1 MSEQIK
7 ITIVMHDE
15 KPNSKNDGMSGREIK
30 LTQESD
36 LTLMPVLLRN
46 GLMDGSFCGGRGDC
60 GRCVVQFLKGA
71 PLPTGLERSR
81 LEPEELR
88 QGYRLA
94 CVTRPKMDCTVRIV
108 ETEKV
113 DTPIVTEVHLLS
125 EDIDLCSRIN
135 NLSENQKSFVTQS
148 DMREKA
154 GSENGL
160 KKSFVISEREPG
172 VIQNAETDKKA
183 GLKKSGRYIIAVDL
197 GTTTIAMQLK
207 EAETGGVADTYCE
220 INPQRKYG
228 TDVLARIQASVDGQG
243 EELRRLV
250 CGVILRG
257 LGQFAENLFK
267 KADEET
273 LSDELV
279 PVRENGKGTGVA
291 AESVSQK
298 GNLVDQGHKEK
309 GNAGKILCMCI
320 AGNTAMEHLLLGLDV
335 SSLGRAP
342 FLPVEKGLQSI
353 TAARLF
359 AGMEELRENLL
370 MADGRAFSD
379 MPVYVAPCMSA
390 FVGGD
395 IVAGLYALGLLA
407 AKAPEG
413 REKSRKAEKTGL
425 AEETEKLSGNREPEK
440 ENGSE
445 RHAALL
451 IDLGTNGEMAITDGQ
466 RMIVTAT
473 AAGPAFEGDGT
484 MMGTDRI
491 ALTAQLLRRGILDE
505 TGLMAEPYFTEGV
518 RIEGAKEAAVRGR
531 EIKNYCYFTQ
541 KDVRG
546 LQMAKAAIRA
556 GVEILWEEMGRPG
569 IEKVFLAGG
578 FGYYLDVEAAVAV
591 GLLPAYMRG
600 RVQAAGNTSL
610 AGAYEL
616 GRDLCEKRLDAAALE
631 ERTCLAESRNLAET
645 ERFEELYLKY
655 MNLGEN

>member
-15 KPNSKNDGMSGREIK
+15 KPKAHKDGEAVGEMT

-36 LTLMPVLLRN
+36 LTLMPVLLKN

-71 PLPTGLERSR
+71 PLPTGIERSR

-94 CVTRPKMDCTVRIV
+94 CVTRPKMDCIISIV

-113 DTPIVTEVHLLS
+113 DIPIVTEMNLLS
-125 EDIDLCSRIN
+125 EDIDLCGRIN

-154 GSENGL
+154 GSENRQ
-160 KKSFVISEREPG
+160 KKYSVIPERKSD
-172 VIQNAETDKKA
+172 VIQNAETAKKA
-183 GLKKSGRYIIAVDL
+183 GLKKSDRYIIAVDL

-207 EAETGGVADTYCE
+207 EAETGGVTDTYCE

-228 TDVLARIQASVDGQG
+228 TDVLARIQASADGQG

-273 LSDELV
+273 LPDESV
-279 PVRENGKGTGVA
+279 PVRENGKGTGVVE
-291 AESVSQK
+291 ESVSQK
-298 GNLVDQGHKEK
+298 WDLVDQSHKEK

-320 AGNTAMEHLLLGLDV
+320 AGNTAMEHLLLGIDA

-342 FLPVEKGLQSI
+342 FVPAEKGLQNI
-353 TAARLF
+353 TTARLF
-359 AGMEELRENLL
+359 AGMGALPENLHIT
-370 MADGRAFSD
+370 GGGAFSD

-395 IVAGLYALGLLA
+395 IVAGLYELGLL
-407 AKAPEG
+407 PD
-413 REKSRKAEKTGL
+413 RQ
-425 AEETEKLSGNREPEK
+425 TENK
-440 ENGSE
+440 ERPGK
-445 RHAALL
+445 AALF

-505 TGLMAEPYFTEGV
+505 TGLLAEPYFTEGV
-518 RIEGAKEAAVRGR
+518 RIEGAREAAATGKQ
-531 EIKNYCYFTQ
+531 IKSSCYFKQ

-591 GLLPAYMRG
+591 GLLPAHLRG
-600 RVQAAGNTSL
+600 RVLAAGNTSL

-616 GRDLCEKRLDAAALE
+616 GRDLCGKRLDAAVLE
-631 ERTCLAESRNLAET
+631 ERTCLAESINLAET
-645 ERFEELYLKY
+645 KRFEGLYLKY
-655 MNLGEN
+655 MDLGEN

>member
-7 ITIVMHDE
+7 ITIVMNDE
-15 KPNSKNDGMSGREIK
+15 KPNGKTDGTSDGEIE
-30 LTQESD
+30 LTQESA
-36 LTLMPVLLRN
+36 LPLMPALLKN

-94 CVTRPKMDCTVRIV
+94 CVTRPKADCTVRIV
-108 ETEKV
+108 ETGNVE
-113 DTPIVTEVHLLS
+113 TPIVTEMRLLS
-125 EDIDLCSRIN
+125 ENVDYSSR
-135 NLSENQKSFVTQS
+135 K
-148 DMREKA
+148 
-154 GSENGL
+154 G
-160 KKSFVISEREPG
+160 
-172 VIQNAETDKKA
+172 
-183 GLKKSGRYIIAVDL
+183 YIIAVDL
-197 GTTTIAMQLK
+197 GTTTIAMQLRD
-207 EAETGGVADTYCE
+207 AETGAVADTYCE
-220 INPQRKYG
+220 MNPQRRYG
-228 TDVLARIQASVDGQG
+228 TDVLARIQVSVDGRG

-250 CGVILRG
+250 CGAILRG

-273 LSDELV
+273 LSDEPV
-279 PVRENGKGTGVA
+279 PVRENGKGTGAA
-291 AESVSQK
+291 AESVSLK

-359 AGMEELRENLL
+359 EGMEELRENLL

-395 IVAGLYALGLLA
+395 IVAGLYALGVLA
-407 AKAPEG
+407 AKAPKG
-413 REKSRKAEKTGL
+413 REKSKKAEKTGL

-531 EIKNYCYFTQ
+531 EIKNGCYFTQ

-645 ERFEELYLKY
+645 ERFEGLYLKY

>member
-7 ITIVMHDE
+7 ITIVMNDE
-15 KPNSKNDGMSGREIK
+15 KPNGKTDGTSDGETE
-30 LTQESD
+30 LTQESA
-36 LTLMPVLLRN
+36 LPLMPVLLKN

-94 CVTRPKMDCTVRIV
+94 CVTRPKADCTVRIV
-108 ETEKV
+108 ETGNVE
-113 DTPIVTEVHLLS
+113 TPIVTEMRLLS
-125 EDIDLCSRIN
+125 ENVDYSSR
-135 NLSENQKSFVTQS
+135 K
-148 DMREKA
+148 
-154 GSENGL
+154 G
-160 KKSFVISEREPG
+160 
-172 VIQNAETDKKA
+172 
-183 GLKKSGRYIIAVDL
+183 YIIAVDL
-197 GTTTIAMQLK
+197 GTTTIAMQLRD
-207 EAETGGVADTYCE
+207 AETGAVADTYCE
-220 INPQRKYG
+220 MNPQRRYG
-228 TDVLARIQASVDGQG
+228 TDVLARIQVSVDGRG

-250 CGVILRG
+250 CGAILRG

-273 LSDELV
+273 LPDEPV
-279 PVRENGKGTGVA
+279 PVRENGKGTGAA
-291 AESVSQK
+291 AESVSLK

-370 MADGRAFSD
+370 MVDGRAFSD

-425 AEETEKLSGNREPEK
+425 AEETEKLSGDREPEK

-445 RHAALL
+445 RYAALL

>member
-7 ITIVMHDE
+7 ITIVMNDE
-15 KPNSKNDGMSGREIK
+15 KPNGKTDGTSDGEIE
-30 LTQESD
+30 LTQESA
-36 LTLMPVLLRN
+36 LPLMPALLKN

-60 GRCVVQFLKGA
+60 GRCIVQFLKGA

-94 CVTRPKMDCTVRIV
+94 CVTRPKADCTVRIV
-108 ETEKV
+108 ETGNVE
-113 DTPIVTEVHLLS
+113 TPIVTEMRLLS
-125 EDIDLCSRIN
+125 ENVDYSSR
-135 NLSENQKSFVTQS
+135 K
-148 DMREKA
+148 
-154 GSENGL
+154 G
-160 KKSFVISEREPG
+160 
-172 VIQNAETDKKA
+172 
-183 GLKKSGRYIIAVDL
+183 YIIAVDL
-197 GTTTIAMQLK
+197 GTTTIAMQLRD
-207 EAETGGVADTYCE
+207 AETGAVADTYCE
-220 INPQRKYG
+220 MNPQRRYG
-228 TDVLARIQASVDGQG
+228 TDVLARIQVSVDGRG

-250 CGVILRG
+250 CGAILRG

-273 LSDELV
+273 LSDEPV
-279 PVRENGKGTGVA
+279 PVRETGKGTGAA
-291 AESVSQK
+291 AESVSLK

-359 AGMEELRENLL
+359 EGMEELRENLL

-407 AKAPEG
+407 AKAPKG
-413 REKSRKAEKTGL
+413 REKSKKAEKTGL

-531 EIKNYCYFTQ
+531 EIKNGCYFTQ

-578 FGYYLDVEAAVAV
+578 FGYYLDVETAVAV

-645 ERFEELYLKY
+645 ERFEGLYLKY

>member
-7 ITIVMHDE
+7 ITIVMNDE
-15 KPNSKNDGMSGREIK
+15 KPKGKTDGTSDGEIE
-30 LTQESD
+30 LTQESA
-36 LTLMPVLLRN
+36 LPLMPALLKN

-94 CVTRPKMDCTVRIV
+94 CVTRPKADCTVRIV
-108 ETEKV
+108 ETGNVE
-113 DTPIVTEVHLLS
+113 TPIVTEMRLLS
-125 EDIDLCSRIN
+125 ENVDYSSR
-135 NLSENQKSFVTQS
+135 K
-148 DMREKA
+148 
-154 GSENGL
+154 G
-160 KKSFVISEREPG
+160 
-172 VIQNAETDKKA
+172 
-183 GLKKSGRYIIAVDL
+183 YIIAVDL
-197 GTTTIAMQLK
+197 GTTTIAMQLRD
-207 EAETGGVADTYCE
+207 AETGAVADTYCE
-220 INPQRKYG
+220 MNPQRRYG
-228 TDVLARIQASVDGQG
+228 TDVLARIQVSVDGRG

-250 CGVILRG
+250 CGAILRG

-273 LSDELV
+273 LPDEPV
-279 PVRENGKGTGVA
+279 PVRENGKGTGAA
-291 AESVSQK
+291 AESVSLK

-335 SSLGRAP
+335 SFLGRAP

-359 AGMEELRENLL
+359 EGMEELRENLL

-445 RHAALL
+445 RYAALL

-531 EIKNYCYFTQ
+531 EIKNGCYFTQ

>member
-1 MSEQIK
+1 MSEHIK
-7 ITIVMHDE
+7 ITVVMNDE
-15 KPNSKNDGMSGREIK
+15 KLSAQKDGEPVGKMM
-30 LTQESD
+30 LTQESA
-36 LTLMPVLLRN
+36 LTLMPVLLKN

-60 GRCVVQFLKGA
+60 GRCVVQFLQGA

-94 CVTRPKMDCTVRIV
+94 CVTRPKADCTVRIV
-108 ETEKV
+108 ETGNVE
-113 DTPIVTEVHLLS
+113 TPIVTEMRLLS
-125 EDIDLCSRIN
+125 ENVDYSSR
-135 NLSENQKSFVTQS
+135 K
-148 DMREKA
+148 
-154 GSENGL
+154 G
-160 KKSFVISEREPG
+160 
-172 VIQNAETDKKA
+172 
-183 GLKKSGRYIIAVDL
+183 YIIAVDL
-197 GTTTIAMQLK
+197 GTTTIAMQLRD
-207 EAETGGVADTYCE
+207 AETGAVADTYCE
-220 INPQRKYG
+220 MNPQRRYG
-228 TDVLARIQASVDGQG
+228 TDVLARIQVSVDGRG

-250 CGVILRG
+250 CGAILRG

-273 LSDELV
+273 LSDEPV
-279 PVRENGKGTGVA
+279 PVRENGKGTGAA
-291 AESVSQK
+291 AESVSLK

-359 AGMEELRENLL
+359 EGMEELRENLL

-395 IVAGLYALGLLA
+395 IVAGLYALGVLA
-407 AKAPEG
+407 AKAPKG
-413 REKSRKAEKTGL
+413 REKSKKAEKTGL

-531 EIKNYCYFTQ
+531 EIKNGCYFTQ

-645 ERFEELYLKY
+645 ERFEGLYLKY

>member
-7 ITIVMHDE
+7 ITIVMNDE
-15 KPNSKNDGMSGREIK
+15 KPKGKTDGTSDGEIE
-30 LTQESD
+30 LTQESA
-36 LTLMPVLLRN
+36 LPLMPALLKN

-94 CVTRPKMDCTVRIV
+94 CVTRPKADCTVRIV
-108 ETEKV
+108 ETGNVE
-113 DTPIVTEVHLLS
+113 TPIVTEMRLLS
-125 EDIDLCSRIN
+125 ENVDYSSR
-135 NLSENQKSFVTQS
+135 K
-148 DMREKA
+148 
-154 GSENGL
+154 G
-160 KKSFVISEREPG
+160 
-172 VIQNAETDKKA
+172 
-183 GLKKSGRYIIAVDL
+183 YIIAVDL
-197 GTTTIAMQLK
+197 GTTTIAMQLRD
-207 EAETGGVADTYCE
+207 AETGAVADTYCE
-220 INPQRKYG
+220 MNPQRRYG
-228 TDVLARIQASVDGQG
+228 TDVLARIQVSVDGRG

-250 CGVILRG
+250 CGAILRG

-273 LSDELV
+273 LSDEPV
-279 PVRENGKGTGVA
+279 PVRETGKGTGAA
-291 AESVSQK
+291 AESVSLK

-335 SSLGRAP
+335 SFLGRAP

-359 AGMEELRENLL
+359 EGMEELRENLL

-407 AKAPEG
+407 AKAPKG
-413 REKSRKAEKTGL
+413 REKSKKAEKTGL

-531 EIKNYCYFTQ
+531 EIKNGCYFTQ

-645 ERFEELYLKY
+645 ERFEGLYLKY

>member
-7 ITIVMHDE
+7 ITIVINDV
-15 KPNSKNDGMSGREIK
+15 KPNSKNGRASDGKIE
-30 LTQESD
+30 LTQESA
-36 LTLMPVLLRN
+36 LTLMPVLLKNR
-46 GLMDGSFCGGRGDC
+46 LMDGSFCGGRGDC

-81 LEPEELR
+81 LGPEELR

-94 CVTRPKMDCTVRIV
+94 CVTRPKMDCTIRIV
-108 ETEKV
+108 ETEKAE
-113 DTPIVTEVHLLS
+113 TPVVTEMNLLS
-125 EDIDLCSRIN
+125 ESADLNGQRN
-135 NLSENQKSFVTQS
+135 NLSENQKSVVTQS
-148 DMREKA
+148 DIRENERLENVLKRSSVILD
-154 GSENGL
+154 SEA
-160 KKSFVISEREPG
+160 G
-172 VIQNAETDKKA
+172 VIESTETDQKT
-183 GLKKSGRYIIAVDL
+183 GLIKSVRYIIAVDL
-197 GTTTIAMQLK
+197 GTTTIAMQLRD
-207 EAETGGVADTYCE
+207 AETRAVADTYCE
-220 INPQRKYG
+220 MNPQRRYG
-228 TDVLARIQASVDGQG
+228 TDVLARIQAAADGQG

-250 CGVILRG
+250 CGVILGG
-257 LGQFAENLFK
+257 LGQFAK
-267 KADEET
+267 KLRKEVGEGA
-273 LSDELV
+273 LSEK
-279 PVRENGKGTGVA
+279 PA
-291 AESVSQK
+291 A
-298 GNLVDQGHKEK
+298 

-342 FLPVEKGLQSI
+342 FLPAEKGLQNI

-359 AGMEELRENLL
+359 SGMEEMPENMP

-379 MPVYVAPCMSA
+379 MPVYIAPCISA

-395 IVAGLYALGLLA
+395 IVAGLYALGLLGM
-407 AKAPEG
+407 KPSG
-413 REKSRKAEKTGL
+413 DREKPGNVSVGDGEKIGLTERVGKQSGDRWSEKKTAAERRAVL
-425 AEETEKLSGNREPEK
+425 F
-440 ENGSE
+440 
-445 RHAALL
+445 

-484 MMGTDRI
+484 MLGTDRI

-518 RIEGAKEAAVRGR
+518 RIEGAKEAVVAGR
-531 EIKNYCYFTQ
+531 EIKNDCYFTQ

-610 AGAYEL
+610 AGAYEM
-616 GRDLCEKRLDAAALE
+616 GRDLCGKRLDAAALE
-631 ERTCLAESRNLAET
+631 ERTCLAESINLAET
-645 ERFEELYLKY
+645 EQFELLYLKY

>member
-7 ITIVMHDE
+7 ITIVMNDE
-15 KPNSKNDGMSGREIK
+15 KPNGKTDGTSDGETE
-30 LTQESD
+30 LTQESA
-36 LTLMPVLLRN
+36 LPLMPVLLKN

-94 CVTRPKMDCTVRIV
+94 CVTRPKADCTVRIV
-108 ETEKV
+108 ETGNVE
-113 DTPIVTEVHLLS
+113 TPIVTDMRLLS
-125 EDIDLCSRIN
+125 ENIDYS
-135 NLSENQKSFVTQS
+135 SQK
-148 DMREKA
+148 
-154 GSENGL
+154 G
-160 KKSFVISEREPG
+160 
-172 VIQNAETDKKA
+172 
-183 GLKKSGRYIIAVDL
+183 YIIAVDL
-197 GTTTIAMQLK
+197 GTTTIAMQLRD
-207 EAETGGVADTYCE
+207 AETGAVADTYCE
-220 INPQRKYG
+220 MNPQRRYG
-228 TDVLARIQASVDGQG
+228 TDVLARIQVSVDGRG

-250 CGVILRG
+250 CGAILRG

-273 LSDELV
+273 LSDEPV
-279 PVRENGKGTGVA
+279 PVRENGKGTGAA

-359 AGMEELRENLL
+359 AEMEELRENLL
-370 MADGRAFSD
+370 MVDGRAFSD

-425 AEETEKLSGNREPEK
+425 AEETEKLSGDREPEK

-445 RHAALL
+445 RYAALL

>member
-7 ITIVMHDE
+7 ITIVMNDE
-15 KPNSKNDGMSGREIK
+15 KPKGKTDGTSDGEIE
-30 LTQESD
+30 LTQESA
-36 LTLMPVLLRN
+36 LPLMPALLKN

-94 CVTRPKMDCTVRIV
+94 CVTRPKADCTVRIV
-108 ETEKV
+108 ETGNVE
-113 DTPIVTEVHLLS
+113 TPIVTEMRLLS
-125 EDIDLCSRIN
+125 ENVDYSSR
-135 NLSENQKSFVTQS
+135 K
-148 DMREKA
+148 
-154 GSENGL
+154 G
-160 KKSFVISEREPG
+160 
-172 VIQNAETDKKA
+172 
-183 GLKKSGRYIIAVDL
+183 YIIAVDL
-197 GTTTIAMQLK
+197 GTTTIAMQLRD
-207 EAETGGVADTYCE
+207 AETGAVADTYCE
-220 INPQRKYG
+220 MNPQRRYG
-228 TDVLARIQASVDGQG
+228 TDVLARIQVSVDGRG

-250 CGVILRG
+250 CGAILRG

-273 LSDELV
+273 LSDEPV
-279 PVRENGKGTGVA
+279 PVRETGKGTGAA
-291 AESVSQK
+291 AESVSLK

-359 AGMEELRENLL
+359 EGMEELRENLL

-407 AKAPEG
+407 AKAPKG

-531 EIKNYCYFTQ
+531 EIKNGCYFTQ

-645 ERFEELYLKY
+645 ERFEGLYLKY

>member
-7 ITIVMHDE
+7 ITIVMNDE
-15 KPNSKNDGMSGREIK
+15 KPNGKTDGTSDGEIE
-30 LTQESD
+30 LTQESA
-36 LTLMPVLLRN
+36 LPLMPALLKN

-94 CVTRPKMDCTVRIV
+94 CVTRPKADCTVRIV
-108 ETEKV
+108 ETGNVE
-113 DTPIVTEVHLLS
+113 TPIVTEMRLLS
-125 EDIDLCSRIN
+125 ENVDYSSR
-135 NLSENQKSFVTQS
+135 K
-148 DMREKA
+148 
-154 GSENGL
+154 G
-160 KKSFVISEREPG
+160 
-172 VIQNAETDKKA
+172 
-183 GLKKSGRYIIAVDL
+183 YIIAVDL
-197 GTTTIAMQLK
+197 GTTTIAMQLRD
-207 EAETGGVADTYCE
+207 AETGAVADTYCE
-220 INPQRKYG
+220 MNPQRRYG
-228 TDVLARIQASVDGQG
+228 TDVLARIQVSVDGRG

-250 CGVILRG
+250 CGAILRG

-273 LSDELV
+273 LSDEPV
-279 PVRENGKGTGVA
+279 PVRENGKGTGAA
-291 AESVSQK
+291 AESVSLK

-395 IVAGLYALGLLA
+395 IVAGLYALGVLA
-407 AKAPEG
+407 AKAPKG
-413 REKSRKAEKTGL
+413 REKSKKAEKTGL

-531 EIKNYCYFTQ
+531 EIKNGCYFTQ

-645 ERFEELYLKY
+645 ERFEGLYLKY

>member
-7 ITIVMHDE
+7 ITIVMNDE
-15 KPNSKNDGMSGREIK
+15 KPNGKTDGTSDGEIE
-30 LTQESD
+30 LTQESA
-36 LTLMPVLLRN
+36 LPLMPALLKN

-94 CVTRPKMDCTVRIV
+94 CVTRPKADCTVRIV
-108 ETEKV
+108 ETGNVE
-113 DTPIVTEVHLLS
+113 TPIVTEMRLLS
-125 EDIDLCSRIN
+125 ENVDYSSR
-135 NLSENQKSFVTQS
+135 K
-148 DMREKA
+148 
-154 GSENGL
+154 G
-160 KKSFVISEREPG
+160 
-172 VIQNAETDKKA
+172 
-183 GLKKSGRYIIAVDL
+183 YIIAVDL
-197 GTTTIAMQLK
+197 GTTTIAMQLRD
-207 EAETGGVADTYCE
+207 AETGAVADTYCE
-220 INPQRKYG
+220 MNPQRRYG
-228 TDVLARIQASVDGQG
+228 TDVLARIQVSVDGRG

-250 CGVILRG
+250 CGAILRG

-273 LSDELV
+273 LSDEPV
-279 PVRENGKGTGVA
+279 PVRENGKGTGAA

-370 MADGRAFSD
+370 MVDGRAFSD

-425 AEETEKLSGNREPEK
+425 AEETEKLSGDREPEK

-445 RHAALL
+445 RYAALL